1 VPLRHPVRVYVGAAQ
16 LRTLAAWNLALYDL
30 RKDCSSN
37 PTRPSCDL
45 LNSDQKLI
53 NDETREVICKLRP
66 FYKNN
71 IEVKNQLIQLLSSIG
86 LPSVINAPCP

>member
-1 VPLRHPVRVYVGAAQ
+1 VGAAQ

>member
-1 VPLRHPVRVYVGAAQ
+1 VGSAQ

-71 IEVKNQLIQLLSSIG
+71 IEVKNQLIQLLSPIG